1 MFNGCN
7 YIGFRASA
15 KSNKK
20 IKVFSTSLQ
29 EYLHEEF
36 TVAITEELE
45 LAMEKAN
52 LAFEVYKK
60 ISFAQRADF
69 LEAISEEITNIGD
82 LLIRWA
88 ALETGLPEE
97 RLTGERTKTVNQ
109 LKLFASV
116 LDSKFIFL

>member
-20 IKVFSTSLQ
+20 IKVFSISLQ

-60 ISFAQRADF
+60 IFVAQRADF